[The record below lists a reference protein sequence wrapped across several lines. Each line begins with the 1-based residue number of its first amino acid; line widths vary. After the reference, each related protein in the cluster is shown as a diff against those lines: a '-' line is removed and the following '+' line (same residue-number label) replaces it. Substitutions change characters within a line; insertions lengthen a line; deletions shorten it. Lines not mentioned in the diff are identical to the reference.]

1 MKSILMFFGLL
12 LCTDKVFSQN
22 LAELSCRAKA
32 KETAALT
39 YSSCVTEARNTRVD
53 EIRSHYQKEL
63 AALKLKYDREL
74 ETMGKVGPKS
84 NSKNS
89 EAFLM
94 SSKNG
99 KTDTIR
105 KSPVKTTLRSR
116 ETPPSR
122 PVRDE
127 VKVIAVDTEKISDGN
142 DDSNPSENN
151 ESNSESAAD

>member
-53 EIRSHYQKEL
+53 EIRNHYQKEL

-84 NSKNS
+84 HIKNS
-89 EAFLM
+89 ETFLS

-127 VKVIAVDTEKISDGN
+127 VKVIAVDNAISDGI
-142 DDSNPSENN
+142 DDSTPSENN
-151 ESNSESAAD
+151 ESNFESAAE